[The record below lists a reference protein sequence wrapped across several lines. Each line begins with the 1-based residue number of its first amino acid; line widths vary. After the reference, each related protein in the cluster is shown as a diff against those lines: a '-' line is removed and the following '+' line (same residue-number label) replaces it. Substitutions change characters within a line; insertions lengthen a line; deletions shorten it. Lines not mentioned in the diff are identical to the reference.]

1 MAVETVPSATSK
13 IIEELNVLNVPPK
26 TFTEMN
32 VSLQD
37 IEVVATETANTKL
50 TVKSVPGRGY
60 YNEVD
65 IYYKRLVLG
74 DIIQAADVRSLE
86 EFTPASVVKL
96 INGAFG
102 LFLTVDD
109 FEPFTPPTVANGE
122 SEELVLTAKP
132 DSRGFIGSAVI
143 NLTHSKAFL
152 DSIVGIKILPV
163 RNHPDVVNSKMSARM
178 VTWDVDFTSLRDAI
192 KPTSPGQR
200 YTDWAALQNACSYLG
215 IPGWNEGYITDYPTS
230 AVPDSNPR
238 FDRVVVQAGFYSDQM
253 IGPMYLH
260 YNILEEA

>member
-1 MAVETVPSATSK
+1 MAVPPVPSATSK
-13 IIEELNVLNVPPK
+13 IIEELNILNVPPK

-32 VSLQD
+32 VSLID
-37 IEVVATETANTKL
+37 LEVVDTETANTKL

-74 DIIQAADVRSLE
+74 DIIQDADVRSE
-86 EFTPASVVKL
+86 EVFTQESIVSL

-109 FEPFTPPTVANGE
+109 FVPFTPPNPANGE
-122 SEELVLTAKP
+122 ADTLTLTARAT
-132 DSRGFIGSAVI
+132 SRGFIGSAVI
-143 NLTHSKAFL
+143 NITHAKSLL

-163 RNHPDVVNSKMSARM
+163 RNHPDPVNSKMSARM

-192 KPTSPGQR
+192 KPTSPGSR

-215 IPGWNEGYITDYPTS
+215 IPGWAEGYIADYPTS
-230 AVPDSNPR
+230 AIEDSNPA
-238 FDRVVVQAGFYSDQM
+238 FDRVVVQAGFYSDQL

>member
-1 MAVETVPSATSK
+1 MADKPITSTSK
-13 IIEELNVLNVPPK
+13 IIEELNVLNMPPK
-26 TFTEMN
+26 TFTDIN
-32 VSLQD
+32 ISLQD
-37 IEVVATETANTKL
+37 IEVIDTETANTKL

-60 YNEVD
+60 VNNVD

-74 DIIQAADVRSLE
+74 DIIQDADVRSLE
-86 EFTPASVVKL
+86 DFTPASVVKL
-96 INGAFG
+96 LNGAFG

-122 SEELVLTAKP
+122 SEDLVLTAKP

-163 RNHPDVVNSKMSARM
+163 RNHPDVVNSRMSARM
-178 VTWDVDFTSLRDAI
+178 VTWDVDFTSVRDAI
-192 KPTSPGQR
+192 KPTNPGQR
-200 YTDWAALQNACSYLG
+200 YTDWAALQTACSYLG
-215 IPGWNEGYITDYPTS
+215 IPGWNEGVITDYPTS
-230 AVPDSNPR
+230 AIPDSNPR
-238 FDRVVVQAGFYSDQM
+238 FDRVVVQTGFYSDQM

>member
-1 MAVETVPSATSK
+1 MADKPITSTSK
-13 IIEELNVLNVPPK
+13 IIEELNALNLPPK
-26 TFTEMN
+26 TFTDIN
-32 VSLQD
+32 ISLQD
-37 IEVVATETANTKL
+37 IEVIETETANTKL

-60 YNEVD
+60 YNDVD

-74 DIIQAADVRSLE
+74 DIIQNADVRSLE
-86 EFTPASVVKL
+86 EFTPESVVQL
-96 INGAFG
+96 LNGAFG

-109 FEPFTPPTVANGE
+109 FEPFTPPVVANGDV
-122 SEELVLTAKP
+122 EELTLTARAT
-132 DSRGFIGSAVI
+132 SRGFIGGAVI

-152 DSIVGIKILPV
+152 DSIVGLKILPV

-178 VTWDVDFTSLRDAI
+178 VTWDVDFTSVRDAI
-192 KPTSPGQR
+192 KPTNPGQR
-200 YTDWAALQNACSYLG
+200 YTDWAALQTACSYLG
-215 IPGWNEGYITDYPTS
+215 IPGWNEGVITDYPTS
-230 AVPDSNPR
+230 AIPDSNPA